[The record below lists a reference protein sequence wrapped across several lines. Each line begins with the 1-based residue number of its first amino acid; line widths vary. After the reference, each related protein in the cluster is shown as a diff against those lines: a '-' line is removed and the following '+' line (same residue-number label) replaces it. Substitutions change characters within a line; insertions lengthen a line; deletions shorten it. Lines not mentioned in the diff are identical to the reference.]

1 MLIIWIGLGA
11 VLLFAAQ
18 AWIYS
23 HYWEKGLSAELLFS
37 RESAVEGEECL
48 LLERVENRKLLPLP
62 MLKVKF
68 QVSRN
73 LRFSDEGD
81 GAVTDKYY
89 RNDILSLG
97 PRQRVTRKIPFLCG
111 ARGYYRIRG
120 LDLVAAD
127 LFLTREMI
135 AEAEA
140 DTTLYVYPRPAAGVE
155 LDTALQKL
163 NGEILAKRHMLE
175 DPFEYRGIRE
185 YAAFDEMKTINWK
198 ATARMGELMVNM
210 RNFTSLRAVRIFLNL
225 EDSDI
230 LKNDRLVELCISI
243 AVRFAGELLGQ
254 GIRVAVYAN
263 GRDVLTGEPMKMQ
276 PSAAPGHME
285 SINRAFARL
294 DLEKGVYPFG
304 EVFERELEE
313 EGKDIA
319 TLFLSVDRSAAF
331 QELIRHF
338 AGSGADF
345 SWMCP
350 LFPRMEGLVEDAEKL
365 HFIRLNAEEML
376 NGK

>member
-198 ATARMGELMVNM
+198 ATARMGELMVKY
-210 RNFTSLRAVRIFLNL
+210 RVNFQPPCGRCVFSLNSGRIPA
-225 EDSDI
+225 S
-230 LKNDRLVELCISI
+230 
-243 AVRFAGELLGQ
+243 
-254 GIRVAVYAN
+254 
-263 GRDVLTGEPMKMQ
+263 
-276 PSAAPGHME
+276 
-285 SINRAFARL
+285 
-294 DLEKGVYPFG
+294 
-304 EVFERELEE
+304 
-313 EGKDIA
+313 
-319 TLFLSVDRSAAF
+319 
-331 QELIRHF
+331 
-338 AGSGADF
+338 
-345 SWMCP
+345 
-350 LFPRMEGLVEDAEKL
+350 
-365 HFIRLNAEEML
+365 
-376 NGK
+376 